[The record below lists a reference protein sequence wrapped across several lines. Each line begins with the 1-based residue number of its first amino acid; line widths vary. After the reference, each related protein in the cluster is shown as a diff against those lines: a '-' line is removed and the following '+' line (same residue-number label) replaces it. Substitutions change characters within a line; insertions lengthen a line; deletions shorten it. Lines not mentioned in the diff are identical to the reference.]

1 MFGVCSQNNVLKKN
15 VFGKNLN
22 LHLDKKKRKSRMST
36 EMGAG
41 AKSIEL
47 SIPIAK

>member
-1 MFGVCSQNNVLKKN
+1 MLAKQYFEKN

-22 LHLDKKKRKSRMST
+22 LHLDKKRKSRMST

-47 SIPIAK
+47 SIPIAKC